1 MVLQQVA
8 GDAAQSS
15 RILKLLARFKTAS
28 EELVKALQAHYKS
41 LLADPAEAIGSSGVL
56 GPGAGLAAAAAK
68 VGAAGG
74 SSRRAR
80 SREELESLMDLIE
93 RIDVDKQHMTTA
105 QRLAMACQ

>member
-15 RILKLLARFKTAS
+15 RILKLLSRFKSAS

-41 LLADPAEAIGSSGVL
+41 LLADPADVIGSSGVT
-56 GPGAGLAAAAAK
+56 GAGVGTAAAAK
-68 VGAAGG
+68 GAGSS